1 MKLFN
6 KFYMADADGTGGP
19 SRDDI
24 KNTQT
29 LKEQFASVKNTLED
43 VARILQRDIGTEILH
58 MTESVQ
64 GFDEAAAKVAKGT
77 LKDLTKE
84 LLMAAKAVEKTK
96 LTSEGLTKGFVNSKK
111 YQESIVALKARQSSI
126 ESNLLSL
133 EMQGVQVSDDS
144 LGNVKAANK
153 ALEQQI
159 KLEERLL
166 DKAIKAEKAA
176 GKVGELFQGISKIPV
191 LNKLVDSKEVLEAI
205 NKKAAETG
213 SRWQALGAGIKETF
227 ASIGRS
233 LLDPMTYVTG
243 IFSLFQKIIELVLEF
258 DARTFKIAKSLGV
271 SVSEARTLQSQFIDI
286 ATSSKN
292 FGLRIEEVSQS
303 YGEISTQLGY
313 LAPVQKGF
321 AENAALIQK
330 RTGASAESMEALARQ
345 SALTGKTLGETYGI
359 VASTRVIEGAR
370 NKIALSTRQIM
381 EGIAK
386 VSSAIVIN
394 FKGSTEALSG
404 AVIRATRL
412 GTTLNDINK
421 QGESLLDFE
430 TSIQKEFEL
439 QVLTGRNINLT
450 RARELALMGNTAGL
464 MEELNKQQVTY
475 DSFMNENVIQR
486 KAEADAIG
494 LSVEELSKRLL
505 LEKQAK
511 VLGAEQGESL
521 QHRYNTLM
529 KTAEGQKRIKEQLS
543 EQEQADLRRASIQD
557 KFQAAIEKLKA
568 TLAEVLEGPVK
579 GLIEG
584 FINFISNGENIKK
597 IANTLKWA
605 FTGIAD
611 IIKNFPTYLQQAI
624 PYLKIIGATLVGIM
638 AASMISSLSMIPV
651 VGPALGVAAAIAAAA
666 AIGAVLSTPVPS
678 FSIPP
683 TSAEGMTK
691 PVSPI
696 TANQQAQVPAP
707 AAATTATNTNPNFN
721 LFIDGQP
728 VYASV
733 RRNFE
738 TDHGLKKS

>member
-1 MKLFN
+1 
-6 KFYMADADGTGGP
+6 
-19 SRDDI
+19 
-24 KNTQT
+24 
-29 LKEQFASVKNTLED
+29 
-43 VARILQRDIGTEILH
+43 
-58 MTESVQ
+58 
-64 GFDEAAAKVAKGT
+64 
-77 LKDLTKE
+77 
-84 LLMAAKAVEKTK
+84 
-96 LTSEGLTKGFVNSKK
+96 
-111 YQESIVALKARQSSI
+111 
-126 ESNLLSL
+126 
-133 EMQGVQVSDDS
+133 MQGVQVSDDS

-159 KLEERLL
+159 KLEEKLL
-166 DKAIKAEKAA
+166 DKATKAEKAA
-176 GKVGELFQGISKIPV
+176 GKVGDLFQGISKIPV

-243 IFSLFQKIIELVLEF
+243 IFSLFQKIIELVIEF

-292 FGLRIEEVSQS
+292 FGLRIEEVAQS
-303 YGEISTQLGY
+303 YGEISAQLGY

-321 AENAALIQK
+321 AETAALIQK

-345 SALTGKTLGETYGI
+345 SALTGKTLEETYGI

-464 MEELNKQQVTY
+464 MEELNNQQVTY
-475 DSFMNENVIQR
+475 DSFMGENVIQR

-511 VLGAEQGESL
+511 ILGAEQGQSL
-521 QHRYNTLM
+521 QDKYQLLLKDK
-529 KTAEGQKRIKEQLS
+529 KTREEIAGLIGAEAE
-543 EQEQADLRRASIQD
+543 ADLNKASMQD

-568 TLAEVLEGPVK
+568 TLAAVLEGPVK

-597 IANTLKWA
+597 IANTLKTT

-611 IIKNFPTYLQQAI
+611 IIKNLPTYLQQAI
-624 PYLKIIGATLVGIM
+624 PYLKLIGTFLVGIM
-638 AASMISSLSMIPV
+638 AASMIASLSMIPV
-651 VGPALGVAAAIAAAA
+651 VGPALGLAAAA
-666 AIGAVLSTPVPS
+666 AAAVAIGTILSTPVPS

-696 TANQQAQVPAP
+696 TANPQQYVATP

>member
-1 MKLFN
+1 
-6 KFYMADADGTGGP
+6 
-19 SRDDI
+19 
-24 KNTQT
+24 
-29 LKEQFASVKNTLED
+29 
-43 VARILQRDIGTEILH
+43 
-58 MTESVQ
+58 
-64 GFDEAAAKVAKGT
+64 
-77 LKDLTKE
+77 
-84 LLMAAKAVEKTK
+84 
-96 LTSEGLTKGFVNSKK
+96 
-111 YQESIVALKARQSSI
+111 
-126 ESNLLSL
+126 
-133 EMQGVQVSDDS
+133 
-144 LGNVKAANK
+144 
-153 ALEQQI
+153 
-159 KLEERLL
+159 
-166 DKAIKAEKAA
+166 
-176 GKVGELFQGISKIPV
+176 
-191 LNKLVDSKEVLEAI
+191 
-205 NKKAAETG
+205 
-213 SRWQALGAGIKETF
+213 
-227 ASIGRS
+227 
-233 LLDPMTYVTG
+233 
-243 IFSLFQKIIELVLEF
+243 
-258 DARTFKIAKSLGV
+258 
-271 SVSEARTLQSQFIDI
+271 
-286 ATSSKN
+286 
-292 FGLRIEEVSQS
+292 
-303 YGEISTQLGY
+303 
-313 LAPVQKGF
+313 
-321 AENAALIQK
+321 
-330 RTGASAESMEALARQ
+330 
-345 SALTGKTLGETYGI
+345 
-359 VASTRVIEGAR
+359 
-370 NKIALSTRQIM
+370 
-381 EGIAK
+381 
-386 VSSAIVIN
+386 
-394 FKGSTEALSG
+394 
-404 AVIRATRL
+404 
-412 GTTLNDINK
+412 
-421 QGESLLDFE
+421 
-430 TSIQKEFEL
+430 
-439 QVLTGRNINLT
+439 
-450 RARELALMGNTAGL
+450 

-651 VGPALGVAAAIAAAA
+651 VGPALGVVAAIAAAT
-666 AIGAVLSTPVPS
+666 AIGTILSTPVPS

-696 TANQQAQVPAP
+696 TANPQQYVAAP
-707 AAATTATNTNPNFN
+707 AAATTANTANPNFN

>member
-1 MKLFN
+1 
-6 KFYMADADGTGGP
+6 MANSSGTGGNAA
-19 SRDDI
+19 DDAS
-24 KNTQT
+24 KSAQT

-43 VARILQRDIGTEILH
+43 VARVLQRDIGIEILH

-243 IFSLFQKIIELVLEF
+243 IFSLFQKIIELVIEF
-258 DARTFKIAKSLGV
+258 DAKTFKIAKSLGV
-271 SVSEARTLQSQFIDI
+271 SVSEARALQSQFIDI

-292 FGLRIEEVSQS
+292 FGLRIEEVAQS

-313 LAPVQKGF
+313 LAPVQKSF

-568 TLAEVLEGPVK
+568 TLAEVLEG
-579 GLIEG
+579 LIEG

-651 VGPALGVAAAIAAAA
+651 VGPALGVVAAIAAAT
-666 AIGAVLSTPVPS
+666 AIGTILSTPVPS

-696 TANQQAQVPAP
+696 TANPQQYVAAP
-707 AAATTATNTNPNFN
+707 AAATTANTANPNFN

>member
-1 MKLFN
+1 
-6 KFYMADADGTGGP
+6 MADPGATGGP
-19 SRDDI
+19 GRDDI

-394 FKGSTEALSG
+394 FKGSTEALTG
-404 AVIRATRL
+404 AVIRATKL

>member
-1 MKLFN
+1 
-6 KFYMADADGTGGP
+6 MADPGATGGP
-19 SRDDI
+19 SKDDI

-84 LLMAAKAVEKTK
+84 LLTAAKAVEKTK

-111 YQESIVALKARQSSI
+111 YQQSIVDLKARQSSI

-133 EMQGVQVSDDS
+133 EMQGVKVSELRKENGEYLFNDI
-144 LGNVKAANK
+144 KAANK

-159 KLEERLL
+159 KLEEKLL
-166 DKAIKAEKAA
+166 DKATKAEKAA

-243 IFSLFQKIIELVLEF
+243 IFSLFQKIIELVIEF

-292 FGLRIEEVSQS
+292 FGLRIEEVAQS

-313 LAPVQKGF
+313 LAPLQNGF
-321 AENAALIQK
+321 AETAALIQK

-386 VSSAIVIN
+386 VSSTIVIN

-464 MEELNKQQVTY
+464 MEELNNQQVTY
-475 DSFMNENVIQR
+475 DSFMGENVIQR

-597 IANTLKWA
+597 IANTLKMA

-638 AASMISSLSMIPV
+638 AASIISSLSMIPV
-651 VGPALGVAAAIAAAA
+651 VGPALGVVAAIAAAT
-666 AIGAVLSTPVPS
+666 AIGTILSTPVPS

-683 TSAEGMTK
+683 TSAEGSMTK

-707 AAATTATNTNPNFN
+707 AAATTAANTNPNFN

-738 TDHGLKKS
+738 MDLGLKKS

>member
-1 MKLFN
+1 
-6 KFYMADADGTGGP
+6 MADPGATGGP

-43 VARILQRDIGTEILH
+43 VARVLQRDIGTEILH

-144 LGNVKAANK
+144 LENVKAANK

-271 SVSEARTLQSQFIDI
+271 SVSEARALQSQFIDI

-292 FGLRIEEVSQS
+292 FGLRIEEVAQS

-386 VSSAIVIN
+386 VSSTIVIN

-597 IANTLKWA
+597 IANTLKMA

-638 AASMISSLSMIPV
+638 AASMIASLSMIPV
-651 VGPALGVAAAIAAAA
+651 VGPALGLAAAA
-666 AIGAVLSTPVPS
+666 AAAVAIGTILSTPVPS
-678 FSIPP
+678 FNIPP

-691 PVSPI
+691 PVNPI
-696 TANQQAQVPAP
+696 TANPQQYVTTP
-707 AAATTATNTNPNFN
+707 AATASTNTNPNFN
-721 LFIDGQP
+721 LYIDGQP

-733 RRNFE
+733 KQRFE
-738 TDHGLKKS
+738 TDPGLKL

>member
-1 MKLFN
+1 
-6 KFYMADADGTGGP
+6 MANSSGTGGP
-19 SRDDI
+19 TPEDFTRLKDTITAAGAEVETSLVSNINNLFRAGTAARKAATASVKDLTRELTKANTGLEVTKLRTEGISSELKRSKNIEESITKIKTRQSNIESTLLLLEKQGVTLSQRDLENTVDI
-24 KNTQT
+24 TEA
-29 LKEQFASVKNTLED
+29 LKEQ
-43 VARILQRDIGTEILH
+43 
-58 MTESVQ
+58 
-64 GFDEAAAKVAKGT
+64 
-77 LKDLTKE
+77 LKIE
-84 LLMAAKAVEKTK
+84 EK
-96 LTSEGLTKGFVNSKK
+96 
-111 YQESIVALKARQSSI
+111 
-126 ESNLLSL
+126 
-133 EMQGVQVSDDS
+133 
-144 LGNVKAANK
+144 
-153 ALEQQI
+153 
-159 KLEERLL
+159 LL
-166 DKAIKAEKAA
+166 DKAKLSESQA
-176 GKVGELFQGISKIPV
+176 GKVAEIFKGISKIPI
-191 LNKLVDSKEVLEAI
+191 LNKLVDTERVLAKI
-205 NKKAAETG
+205 KKTAEETG

-233 LLDPMTYVTG
+233 LLDPLTYVTG
-243 IFSLFQKIIELVLEF
+243 IFSLFQKIIELVIEF

-271 SVSEARTLQSQFIDI
+271 SVSEARALQSQFIDI

-292 FGLRIEEVSQS
+292 FGLRIEEVAQS

-386 VSSAIVIN
+386 VSSTIVIN

-464 MEELNKQQVTY
+464 MEELNNQQVTY

>member
-1 MKLFN
+1 
-6 KFYMADADGTGGP
+6 MADPGATGGP
-19 SRDDI
+19 GRDDI

>member
-1 MKLFN
+1 
-6 KFYMADADGTGGP
+6 
-19 SRDDI
+19 
-24 KNTQT
+24 
-29 LKEQFASVKNTLED
+29 
-43 VARILQRDIGTEILH
+43 

-159 KLEERLL
+159 KLEEKLL
-166 DKAIKAEKAA
+166 DKATKAEKAA

-292 FGLRIEEVSQS
+292 FGLRIEEVAQS

-651 VGPALGVAAAIAAAA
+651 VGPALGVVAAIAAAT
-666 AIGAVLSTPVPS
+666 AIGTILSTPVPS

-696 TANQQAQVPAP
+696 TANPQQYVAAP
-707 AAATTATNTNPNFN
+707 AAATTANTANPNFN

>member
-1 MKLFN
+1 
-6 KFYMADADGTGGP
+6 
-19 SRDDI
+19 
-24 KNTQT
+24 
-29 LKEQFASVKNTLED
+29 
-43 VARILQRDIGTEILH
+43 
-58 MTESVQ
+58 
-64 GFDEAAAKVAKGT
+64 
-77 LKDLTKE
+77 
-84 LLMAAKAVEKTK
+84 
-96 LTSEGLTKGFVNSKK
+96 
-111 YQESIVALKARQSSI
+111 
-126 ESNLLSL
+126 
-133 EMQGVQVSDDS
+133 MQGVQVSDDS